1 MRLRA
6 EWVLVVGLR
15 AVLTAV
21 LTVVL
26 TAALPASAAE
36 RVSAEQVEAAASAL
50 RADPRLHGGAKTERV
65 LRFKPSH
72 AEPDRPEPAPPGL
85 LAFIR
90 WLADAMRALAWVL
103 GAVLLAIV
111 VVLWRRW
118 LQVRADAAPRGAL
131 AAPSH
136 VRDLD
141 IRPDS
146 LPADIGSAARALW
159 QRGDQRGALSLL
171 YRGALSRLV
180 HAHAVPIA
188 AASTEGE
195 CIGLAR
201 AALPSIGG
209 EFVARLIGTWQRA
222 VYGDQMPPT
231 EGVMAL
237 CDDFAARLD
246 PPAPSASPG
255 VAVTA

>member
-6 EWVLVVGLR
+6 EPSVAVFPAAMLV
-15 AVLTAV
+15 
-21 LTVVL
+21 
-26 TAALPASAAE
+26 AALLTTALPAASAAE

-50 RADPRLHGGAKTERV
+50 PADPRLHGGGKTERV
-65 LRFKPSH
+65 LRFKPSRS
-72 AEPDRPEPAPPGL
+72 EPDPPDPESPGL

-90 WLADAMRALAWVL
+90 WLAEAMRALAWVL

-111 VVLWRRW
+111 VVVWRRW

-159 QRGDQRGALSLL
+159 QRGDPRGALSLL

-180 HAHAVPIA
+180 HVHAVPIE

-195 CIGLAR
+195 CIALAR
-201 AALPSIGG
+201 AALPAASG
-209 EFVARLIGTWQRA
+209 EFVAQLIGTWQRA
-222 VYGDQMPPT
+222 VYGDQLPPT
-231 EGVMAL
+231 DDVMAL
-237 CDDFAARLD
+237 CDAFDARLS
-246 PPAPSASPG
+246 PPAPSAPP
-255 VAVTA
+255 AAAAAAA